1 MNRFLFTG
9 GLLFVVVAANAP
21 HAQVRPEVR
30 LTASAQATAVK
41 KPDTTS
47 TATNDQALVDKYCA
61 TCHNART
68 LSGNLS
74 LAGLDVTAPADH
86 PETFEK
92 VIRKVRAGL
101 MPPAGMPRP
110 ERATL
115 DGFAGRLETNLDR
128 AAALAPNPGSHLL
141 HRMNRTEYANA
152 IRDLLHL
159 DVDAT
164 TLLPADDSSEGFDN
178 IADALRVSPALVER
192 YTSAAVKVSRL
203 AVGNLLLTAS
213 TATYRVPGDLAQSNH
228 LDGLPL
234 GTRGG
239 TLIEHTFPLDA
250 EYSFRIRVRGAA
262 IGLAAANLQGEE
274 IEISLDGE
282 RIKLVPA
289 TATIDLKLPMKA
301 GPHTLGVTFVRK
313 PPPGADEVWE
323 IFATNSG
330 VQSVAITG
338 PLIPSG
344 VGDTPSRQRIFVCRP
359 ASAADE
365 SACAKRILATVA
377 RRAFRQPVS
386 DADVQL
392 LTTFYETGRQNG
404 GFDAGIE
411 QGLARVLVDPRF
423 VFRLEREPAGTVEE
437 KPYRI
442 SDLELASRL
451 SFFLWS
457 SIPDDQLLDVAV
469 AGKLHEPA
477 VLEQQTRR
485 MLADSKARA
494 LVTNFGG
501 QWLYLRELKNARPE
515 TTGFSENLRQSLR
528 RETEMLLESI
538 VREDRSV
545 IDLLNADY
553 TFVDETLARHYG
565 IPSVRGSRF
574 RRVAVTDEARRGL
587 LGHGSFLLVTSVANR
602 TSPVSR
608 GKWVLENLLGV
619 APPLPP
625 PNVPAIDESPEA
637 AKASSLRQ
645 KMEIHR
651 GNPTCA
657 ACHRIMDPI
666 GFTLENFDLV
676 GRWRTRDG
684 NAPID
689 ATSELFDGTPL
700 DGPVSLRNA
709 LLARSDV
716 FVRTATEKLM
726 TYGTGR
732 ALKYYDMPVV
742 RQIARDA
749 ATNDYRFSSL
759 VLGIVKS
766 EPFQMK
772 MKSKSAP

>member
-1 MNRFLFTG
+1 MKKALLVA
-9 GLLFVVVAANAP
+9 GLVFGAVAADSSREESLQVQAP
-21 HAQVRPEVR
+21 VTRSDAP
-30 LTASAQATAVK
+30 S
-41 KPDTTS
+41 S
-47 TATNDQALVDKYCA
+47 DQALVDKYCVG
-61 TCHNART
+61 CHNART

-74 LAGLDVTAPADH
+74 LAGLDASKPADH

-115 DGFAGRLETNLDR
+115 DGFAASLETKLDR
-128 AAALAPNPGSHLL
+128 AAALNPNPGSHLL
-141 HRMNRTEYANA
+141 HRMNRAEYANA

-159 DVDAT
+159 DVDET

-213 TATYRVPGDLAQSNH
+213 TATYRVPSDLAQSNH

-239 TLIEHTFPLDA
+239 TRFEHNFPLEA

-289 TATIDLKLPMKA
+289 TATIDLKLPMSA
-301 GPHTLGVTFVRK
+301 GPHSVGVTFVRK
-313 PPPGADEVWE
+313 PPPGADEVWQV
-323 IFATNSG
+323 FASNSG

-338 PLIPSG
+338 PLAPSG
-344 VGDTPSRQRIFVCRP
+344 LGDTPSRQRIFVCRP
-359 ASAADE
+359 SSTAE
-365 SACAKRILATVA
+365 ERPCAKRILATVA
-377 RRAFRQPVS
+377 RRAFRRPVM
-386 DADVQL
+386 DADVETL
-392 LTTFYETGRQNG
+392 MGFYETGRQSG
-404 GFDAGIE
+404 TFDAGIE

-423 VFRLEREPAGTVEE
+423 VFRLERQPSDAVDGR
-437 KPYRI
+437 PYRV
-442 SDLELASRL
+442 SDLDLASRL

-457 SIPDDQLLDVAV
+457 SIPDDALLDAAL
-469 AGKLHEPA
+469 AGTLHEPA
-477 VLEQQTRR
+477 VLEQHTRR
-485 MLADSKARA
+485 MLADPKARA

-515 TTGFSENLRQSLR
+515 TPGFTENLRQSLR

-553 TFVDETLARHYG
+553 TFVDETLAKHYG
-565 IPSVRGSRF
+565 IPNVRGSRF

-608 GKWVLENLLGV
+608 GKWILENLLGV
-619 APPLPP
+619 PPPLPP

-651 GNPTCA
+651 GTRPAPPVTASWTRSASRSRTSIWSGGGARATAIRKSMRPVNCSMARRSTVRSVCERRCSRGLTCL
-657 ACHRIMDPI
+657 R
-666 GFTLENFDLV
+666 
-676 GRWRTRDG
+676 GRRR
-684 NAPID
+684 
-689 ATSELFDGTPL
+689 
-700 DGPVSLRNA
+700 
-709 LLARSDV
+709 
-716 FVRTATEKLM
+716 
-726 TYGTGR
+726 
-732 ALKYYDMPVV
+732 
-742 RQIARDA
+742 
-749 ATNDYRFSSL
+749 
-759 VLGIVKS
+759 KS
-766 EPFQMK
+766 
-772 MKSKSAP
+772 

>member
-1 MNRFLFTG
+1 MKQALLIV
-9 GLLFVVVAANAP
+9 GLVFVAVAAGSSREESLQAQAASSP
-21 HAQVRPEVR
+21 QVR
-30 LTASAQATAVK
+30 L
-41 KPDTTS
+41 KPDTTYK
-47 TATNDQALVDKYCA
+47 ADDQAFVDKYCVG
-61 TCHNART
+61 CHNART

-74 LAGLDVTAPADH
+74 LAGLDASKPADH

-110 ERATL
+110 ERTTL
-115 DGFAGRLETNLDR
+115 DGFAAGLETKLDR
-128 AAALAPNPGSHLL
+128 AAALKPNPGSHLL
-141 HRMNRTEYANA
+141 HRMNRAEYANA

-159 DVDAT
+159 DVDET

-239 TLIEHTFPLDA
+239 TLFEHNFPLEA
-250 EYSFRIRVRGAA
+250 EYSFKIRVRGAA

-289 TATIDLKLPMKA
+289 TATIDLKLPIRA
-301 GPHTLGVTFVRK
+301 GPHSMGVTFVRK
-313 PPPGADEVWE
+313 PPPGADEVWQV
-323 IFATNSG
+323 FASNSG

-338 PLIPSG
+338 PLAPSG
-344 VGDTPSRQRIFVCRP
+344 LGDTPSRQRIFVCRP
-359 ASAADE
+359 SSTAEE
-365 SACAKRILATVA
+365 SPCAKRILATVA
-377 RRAFRQPVS
+377 RRAFRRPVT
-386 DADVQL
+386 DADVEAL
-392 LTTFYETGRQNG
+392 MGFYETGRQTG
-404 GFDAGIE
+404 TFDAGVE

-423 VFRLEREPAGTVEE
+423 VFRLEREPSDAVDG
-437 KPYRI
+437 KPYRV
-442 SDLELASRL
+442 SDLDLASRL

-457 SIPDDQLLDVAV
+457 SIPDDALLDAAI
-469 AGKLHEPA
+469 AGTLHEPA
-477 VLEQQTRR
+477 VLERHTRR
-485 MLADSKARA
+485 MLADPKAHA

-515 TTGFSENLRQSLR
+515 TAGFTDNLRQSLR

-545 IDLLNADY
+545 IDLLDADY
-553 TFVDETLARHYG
+553 TFVDETLAKHYG
-565 IPSVRGSRF
+565 IPNVRGSRF

-608 GKWVLENLLGV
+608 GKWILENLLGV
-619 APPLPP
+619 PPPLPP

-684 NAPID
+684 NSPID
-689 ATSELFDGTPL
+689 ATSQLFDGTPL
-700 DGPVSLRNA
+700 DGPVSLRKA

-716 FVRTATEKLM
+716 FARTATEKLM
-726 TYGTGR
+726 IYGTGR

-749 ATNDYRFSSL
+749 AKNDYRFSSL

-766 EPFQMK
+766 DPFQMK
-772 MKSKSAP
+772 MKTSGE